1 MKRVL
6 IANRG
11 EIAVRVARACR
22 EAGLET
28 VAVYSDADR
37 GAPHALAADHAVCV
51 GAAPARESY
60 LNPEALL
67 HAARATGADAVHP
80 GYGFFSENAAFA
92 RAVVD
97 AGLVWIG
104 PPPDAIATMG
114 DKLAARATVARAGVP
129 VVPGSEVVA
138 GDAAEAARRAREIGY
153 PVLVK
158 AAAGGGGKGMRTVAS
173 EPELLDA
180 LAAAAREA
188 EAAFADGRVYLERL
202 LVRPRHVEVQVLGDR
217 HGALVHLGERECSV
231 QRRHQ
236 KIVEEAP
243 CPVMTPALR
252 ARMTEAALAAAR
264 AVDYVSTG
272 TVEFLLEAGGER
284 FYFLEMNTRL
294 QVEHPVTEWITGLD
308 LVALQLRVAR
318 GERLPFGQ
326 DDVRLRGHAV
336 EVRLYAED
344 PASSFFPSAGAIL
357 ALREPTGPGIRV
369 DSGVRA
375 GFSVP
380 VEYDPLLAKLSAWGA
395 DRDAA
400 VRRLLAALRDTAI
413 LGPTTNLAF
422 LHDVLAHE
430 AFRRGD
436 THTGFLAEH
445 LPAWRPTHAGLE
457 DAALAAAV
465 ALHGP
470 AGPAHG
476 AAGPGA
482 PAVPSPWETLGAW
495 RLAT

>member
-1 MKRVL
+1 M
-6 IANRG
+6 I
-11 EIAVRVARACR
+11 
-22 EAGLET
+22 
-28 VAVYSDADR
+28 
-37 GAPHALAADHAVCV
+37 LAAEYRPPAKRGDLLAS
-51 GAAPARESY
+51 AREG
-60 LNPEALL
+60 
-67 HAARATGADAVHP
+67 ATVIGLIDGVFHQESAVAHR
-80 GYGFFSENAAFA
+80 E
-92 RAVVD
+92 
-97 AGLVWIG
+97 I
-104 PPPDAIATMG
+104 
-114 DKLAARATVARAGVP
+114 LAAIKEGVK
-129 VVPGSEVVA
+129 V
-138 GDAAEAARRAREIGY
+138 IG
-153 PVLVK
+153 
-158 AAAGGGGKGMRTVAS
+158 AS
-173 EPELLDA
+173 SM
-180 LAAAAREA
+180 
-188 EAAFADGRVYLERL
+188 G
-202 LVRPRHVEVQVLGDR
+202 
-217 HGALVHLGERECSV
+217 
-231 QRRHQ
+231 
-236 KIVEEAP
+236 
-243 CPVMTPALR
+243 ALR
-252 ARMTEAALAAAR
+252 AAEMDTLGMVGIGKIYRMYRSGELESDDEVALVFDPESGLALSEPLINIRCTLKRALDTRVISPAAHDARPRAARGPAAAAR
-264 AVDYVSTG
+264 AVDYASTG
-272 TVEFLLEAGGER
+272 TVEFLLDADGER

-445 LPAWRPTHAGLE
+445 LPA
-457 DAALAAAV
+457 
-465 ALHGP
+465 
-470 AGPAHG
+470 
-476 AAGPGA
+476 
-482 PAVPSPWETLGAW
+482 
-495 RLAT
+495 